1 MLSLTPAS
9 SNQQLFAALRCL
21 SMLAACCLA
30 TTASTP
36 ALAAPAIGNAVAQA
50 SADYV
55 IAFNDRD
62 YESLASQWTADAE
75 LVEGG
80 SRVVGR
86 EEIVASIR
94 GWLDRHPDA
103 RIGIEVGTVT
113 PLAATLARVEGIMTF
128 SRTADALPVVSRFV
142 SLRVLEEGS
151 WKLAE
156 SVVEPASAAAVEDL
170 DWLLGSWSAKSAD
183 GGSIQATF
191 EKVVGGH
198 AILGQMTVT
207 AADGSTLEAIEII
220 HADRIAH
227 ALRSWVFDSRGATAT
242 GLIESDGITL
252 NRTLVGTPS
261 PASGGRRSSWVQL
274 IMPGG
279 ADAFTLHSVERSI
292 DGRRLPDAD
301 PLHFRRT
308 LSK

>member
-1 MLSLTPAS
+1 MVLLAAS
-9 SNQQLFAALRCL
+9 SLPAADAVPAAL
-21 SMLAACCLA
+21 A
-30 TTASTP
+30 
-36 ALAAPAIGNAVAQA
+36 A

-55 IAFNDRD
+55 AAFNDRD
-62 YESLASQWTADAE
+62 YETLAAQWTADAE

-80 SRVVGR
+80 SRLVGR
-86 EEIVASIR
+86 ENIIGSIR
-94 GWLDRHPDA
+94 GWLEQHPEA

-113 PLAATLARVEGIMTF
+113 PLAQTLTRVEGIMTF
-128 SRTADALPVVSRFV
+128 SRTADALPVVSRFM

-183 GGSIQATF
+183 GSSIQATF
-191 EKVVGGH
+191 EKVIGGH
-198 AILGQMTVT
+198 AILGRMTVT
-207 AADGSTLEAIEII
+207 AANGSDLEAIEII

-261 PASGGRRSSWVQL
+261 PASGGQRSNWVQL

-279 ADAFTLHSVERSI
+279 PDAFTLHSIERSI

-308 LSK
+308 GTKE

>member
-1 MLSLTPAS
+1 CVFIPTDAKPGRLCRRLLAASTAMVVLAGSSLPAADAVP
-9 SNQQLFAALRCL
+9 AAL
-21 SMLAACCLA
+21 A
-30 TTASTP
+30 
-36 ALAAPAIGNAVAQA
+36 A

-55 IAFNDRD
+55 EAFNDRD
-62 YESLASQWTADAE
+62 YDALASQWTNDAE

-86 EEIVASIR
+86 QQIVASIR

-128 SRTADALPVVSRFV
+128 SRTADALPVVSRFM

-170 DWLLGSWSAKSAD
+170 DWLLGSWSSTSAD

-198 AILGQMTVT
+198 AILGRMTVT

-242 GLIESDGITL
+242 GLIDSDGITL

-261 PASGGRRSSWVQL
+261 PTSGGRRSSWVQL

-279 ADAFTLHSVERSI
+279 ADAFTLHSIERSI

-301 PLHFRRT
+301 PLHFRRAG
-308 LSK
+308 SR

>member
-1 MLSLTPAS
+1 VLPLNSAS
-9 SNQQLFAALRCL
+9 SHQRLTSISRLALL
-21 SMLAACCLA
+21 PAACSLLL
-30 TTASTP
+30 TACRTG
-36 ALAAPAIGNAVAQA
+36 LAAPAVADAVVQA
-50 SADYV
+50 SAAYTT
-55 IAFNDRD
+55 AFNDRD
-62 YESLASQWTADAE
+62 YDALAAQWTSDAE

-86 EEIVASIR
+86 ESIVASIR
-94 GWLDRHPDA
+94 GWLDRHPEA
-103 RIGIEVGTVT
+103 RIGIDVGAVT
-113 PLAATLARVEGIMTF
+113 PLAETLARVEGIMTF

-142 SLRVLEEGS
+142 SLRVLEAGS

-170 DWLLGSWSAKSAD
+170 DWLLGSWSAGSAD

-198 AILGQMTVT
+198 AILGRMTVT

-261 PASGGRRSSWVQL
+261 PTSGGRRSSWVQL

-279 ADAFTLHSVERSI
+279 ADAFTLHSIERSI

-301 PLHFRRT
+301 PLHFRRAG
-308 LSK
+308 SR

>member
-1 MLSLTPAS
+1 MFSIPTDAKPGRLCRRLLAASTAMVVLAGSSLPAADAVP
-9 SNQQLFAALRCL
+9 AAL
-21 SMLAACCLA
+21 A
-30 TTASTP
+30 
-36 ALAAPAIGNAVAQA
+36 A

-55 IAFNDRD
+55 EAFNDRD
-62 YESLASQWTADAE
+62 YDALASQWTADAE

-86 EEIVASIR
+86 EQIVASIR
-94 GWLDRHPDA
+94 GWLDRHPAA

-113 PLAATLARVEGIMTF
+113 PLAETLARVEGIMTF

-170 DWLLGSWSAKSAD
+170 DWLLGSWSSTSAD

-198 AILGQMTVT
+198 AILGRMTVT

-261 PASGGRRSSWVQL
+261 PTSGGRRSSWVQL

-279 ADAFTLHSVERSI
+279 ADAFTLHSIERSI

-301 PLHFRRT
+301 PLHFRRAG
-308 LSK
+308 SR

>member
-1 MLSLTPAS
+1 MVLLAAS
-9 SNQQLFAALRCL
+9 SLPAADAVPAAL
-21 SMLAACCLA
+21 A
-30 TTASTP
+30 
-36 ALAAPAIGNAVAQA
+36 A

-55 IAFNDRD
+55 TAFNDRD
-62 YESLASQWTADAE
+62 YETLAAQWTADAE

-80 SRVVGR
+80 SRLVGR
-86 EEIVASIR
+86 ENIIGSIR
-94 GWLDRHPDA
+94 GWLERHPEA

-113 PLAATLARVEGIMTF
+113 PLAQTLTRVEGIMTF
-128 SRTADALPVVSRFV
+128 SRTADALPVVSRFM
-142 SLRVLEEGS
+142 SLRVHEAGS

-156 SVVEPASAAAVEDL
+156 SIVEPASAAAVEDL
-170 DWLLGSWSAKSAD
+170 DWLIGSWSAGSAD
-183 GGSIQATF
+183 GGSGSVRATF

-198 AILGQMTVT
+198 AILGRMTVT
-207 AADGSTLEAIEII
+207 AADSSTLEAIEII

-274 IMPGG
+274 IIPGG
-279 ADAFTLHSVERSI
+279 ADAFTLHSIERSI
-292 DGRRLPDAD
+292 DGRRLLDAN

-308 LSK
+308 ASE